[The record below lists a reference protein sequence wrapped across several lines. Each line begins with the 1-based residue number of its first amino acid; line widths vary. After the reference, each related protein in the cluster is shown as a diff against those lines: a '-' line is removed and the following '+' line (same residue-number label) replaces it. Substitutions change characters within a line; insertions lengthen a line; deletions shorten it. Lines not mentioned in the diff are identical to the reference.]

1 MSQRDLDQTLQMASH
16 PKVSRQTNEEEDVQ
30 LMRAPTGDAMS
41 GVMCRRSD
49 GSCAGA
55 HASVLNRAPAG
66 RVSRSANSILQL
78 QRQYGNQY
86 VQRVLH
92 IARQADGAGEV
103 QPAVE
108 ASIQRARGGGQAL
121 DSGVRARMEPAFG
134 ADFSG
139 VRVHT
144 GGEADSLNRSL
155 SARAFT
161 TGQDIFFRQGEYS
174 PGTTSGQE
182 LLAHELTHV
191 VQQTGSVQTKLT
203 VGAPDDEYERE
214 ADQVAGQVMRRLAS
228 PEGADPGQAVAAEDA
243 QAPSVRRRLA
253 GPRIQGAWTS
263 AGSTSVTNSGTSGL
277 SGDHTE
283 AERFLTNGV
292 WGKVWAHQNAAWY
305 NTGLVASTFIH
316 GATTSLYMLKA
327 TQFTFRH
334 DGRDTNYLELTV
346 SGNLHGSAKA
356 EDLHFGKAGA
366 AVVGFTRVRTPSSP
380 TPTPTQLFVI
390 KDGGKS
396 SASLS
401 TVADIEISIPFQGTT
416 TTINIP
422 LKGTNEGEASPFS
435 ESLTPP
441 HSQNVAGTVGAETF
455 VDVYLAA
462 RIEADADVES
472 ETWGQ
477 EDTNWAEATAT
488 YSMVSWRDLP
498 SPRTLPSGSGG
509 TEPTPSGGAGAT
521 SATHP
526 GCAPQAGYLFR
537 SMKRDSDDLPLVEQ
551 SARGLGVRSPGD
563 IDADPGTGMVHPNDG
578 GMSVTPDDPAGLQA
592 HRKPRACG
600 GTSPDSLFAIPLA
613 TLQAAAGLAY
623 RRDNSRHGTVMPKS
637 DMQLSQYRQYL
648 AATRA
653 SWTLLVRS

>member
-1 MSQRDLDQTLQMASH
+1 MAVGHDVASSDIEPQSH
-16 PKVSRQTNEEEDVQ
+16 SRPLTPERQPE
-30 LMRAPTGDAMS
+30 APDAGRVLTPS
-41 GVMCRRSD
+41 GPLGQVVCRLGD

-66 RVSRSANSILQL
+66 RASRSANSVLQL

-86 VQRVLH
+86 VQRVL
-92 IARQADGAGEV
+92 AMSRQGDSAAPSPVLAPVSPKIQRQCACGGTADAGGECEQCKSQRLAV
-103 QPAVE
+103 QRRATGDAAEASPEVE

-214 ADQVAGQVMRRLAS
+214 ADQVAAQVMRRLAS

-243 QAPSVRRRLA
+243 QAPSVRRRPA

-263 AGSTSVTNSGTSGL
+263 AGSTDVTDSGTSGL
-277 SGDHTE
+277 SGKHTE
-283 AERFLTNGV
+283 WPVFLPTGV
-292 WGKVWAHQNAAWY
+292 WGKVWADQNAAWY

-334 DGRDTNYLELTV
+334 DGRDTNYLELTL

-401 TVADIEISIPFQGTT
+401 TVADIEITVPFRGTT
-416 TTINIP
+416 TTIRIP

-435 ESLTPP
+435 QSLTPP
-441 HSQNVAGTVGAETF
+441 HSQNVAGTVGSETT

-462 RIEADADVES
+462 RIEVDADVES

-477 EDTNWAEATAT
+477 EDTNWAEAMAT
-488 YSMVSWRDLP
+488 YSLVSWRDLP
-498 SPRTLPSGSGG
+498 SPRTLPSGGSGSGTGDTGG
-509 TEPTPSGGAGAT
+509 TVS
-521 SATHP
+521 
-526 GCAPQAGYLFR
+526 
-537 SMKRDSDDLPLVEQ
+537 
-551 SARGLGVRSPGD
+551 
-563 IDADPGTGMVHPNDG
+563 
-578 GMSVTPDDPAGLQA
+578 
-592 HRKPRACG
+592 
-600 GTSPDSLFAIPLA
+600 PLA
-613 TLQAAAGLAY
+613 RKWGCEDVRCNVYPVREGAKCPDRVIGNSDYIYSSQDEACTAAQ
-623 RRDNSRHGTVMPKS
+623 RDANSKVPEGCNKRHCNCNTKC
-637 DMQLSQYRQYL
+637 SQR
-648 AATRA
+648 
-653 SWTLLVRS
+653 